1 MKNLILNIFFLSIS
15 ILGNAQISTNT
26 NVLQAMELC
35 GKKSDGTY
43 TYPFVLPSGSPCDPS
58 LNKLYYY
65 GRYNTL
71 GINEPLVALV
81 SGASMNSVVRCF
93 GPFISLDEG
102 VQQISSSTATS
113 LTPNININNVYNFNI
128 STNSTTLNLFIYEVL
143 YTPCTGFVQIGANNE
158 SIQVPCNQLNTCQ
171 DCIKRFQ
178 PTNPDDVV
186 GKNEYAVSAWVKV
199 IRTTNPIVP
208 DTITSYA
215 YPLGVSPFTA
225 LSPTLTIKCDI
236 PLPAPLTVLT
246 ILTIKPS
253 GPIID
258 GWQKMEGLFSFPNN
272 STLLPAIKIEMTAAT
287 GTKAYFDDIRFFPND
302 GSMMSYVYDPVTFRL
317 VAELDERN
325 YATMY
330 EYDEEGKLVR
340 VKKETEA
347 GIMTIQENR
356 ENSFKRP

>member
-1 MKNLILNIFFLSIS
+1 MKNLILNIFLLSIS
-15 ILGNAQISTNT
+15 VIGNAQISTNT
-26 NVLQAMELC
+26 SVETAVDLC
-35 GKKSDGTY
+35 NIEPTVETGFLM
-43 TYPFVLPSGSPCDPS
+43 PFNIPESGGCSS
-58 LNKLYYY
+58 NTKKLYYT
-65 GRYNTL
+65 GNFRITDANATL
-71 GINEPLVALV
+71 VVSIVGNNVAVPITLH
-81 SGASMNSVVRCF
+81 
-93 GPFISLDEG
+93 GPFTTYTEG
-102 VQQISSSTATS
+102 IQAIQANSSIGGTINNMTIVGTSGGPFPMTNTSTTQNIYIVEVSTIACSGSVQIVLSSNNMRRLCSTA
-113 LTPNININNVYNFNI
+113 
-128 STNSTTLNLFIYEVL
+128 
-143 YTPCTGFVQIGANNE
+143 
-158 SIQVPCNQLNTCQ
+158 LNTCQ

-178 PTNPDDVV
+178 PTNAMNVA
-186 GKNEYAVSAWVKV
+186 GKNEYVVSAWVKV
-199 IRTTNPIVP
+199 VKSPQV

-215 YPLGVSPFTA
+215 YNSV
-225 LSPTLTIKCDI
+225 PTLVVNCANASDATQI
-236 PLPAPLTVLT
+236 PTTAVKLA
-246 ILTIKPS
+246 

-258 GWQKMEGLFSFPNN
+258 GWQKMEGLFNLPDDAGD
-272 STLLPAIKIEMTAAT
+272 LPAITISMTAAA